1 MSTIRVFQIAV
12 RVGWGMGEIRNFT
25 ERGEFLTGWNEPG
38 EKWFW
43 QFEPFSK
50 LKVAFRECWTSIKIK
65 INITCVSKGYKI
77 KTKME
82 QKQWLQLKMLFLLG
96 YDLKNV
102 VYGEGGRTLL
112 LLGDGIEIWWRG
124 DLLGGIFLG
133 GEGRSKFSAGVGGT
147 PHSHPPSP
155 LGKTLT
161 IENGQI
167 LL

>member
-1 MSTIRVFQIAV
+1 
-12 RVGWGMGEIRNFT
+12 
-25 ERGEFLTGWNEPG
+25 
-38 EKWFW
+38 
-43 QFEPFSK
+43 
-50 LKVAFRECWTSIKIK
+50 
-65 INITCVSKGYKI
+65 
-77 KTKME
+77 
-82 QKQWLQLKMLFLLG
+82 MLFLLG

-102 VYGEGGRTLL
+102 VYGEGGRNLL

-147 PHSHPPSP
+147 PHPHPPSP